1 MRKDN
6 KNIFTYWA
14 DEGNFIVRKSD
25 GQIMGDVICLGES
38 DDIGN
43 YEDRPFTEESRAEF
57 FKSIGMEDMMKRGRG
72 MSRRGDNG
80 GKPPQ
85 AKKNKPVGTT
95 KKRRKSAG
103 TKATKEGKKK
113 AATARKPRKTKKTEE
128 GESK

>member
-1 MRKDN
+1 MRKDD

-25 GQIMGDVICLGES
+25 GQIMGDAICLGES

-43 YEDRPFTEESRAEF
+43 YEDQPYTEESRAGF
-57 FKSIGMEDMMKRGRG
+57 FKSIGMEDPVKKRG
-72 MSRRGDNG
+72 MSRRGNG
-80 GKPPQ
+80 EKPPQ
-85 AKKNKPVGTT
+85 AKKSVGT

-103 TKATKEGKKK
+103 TKATKGKKK
-113 AATARKPRKTKKTEE
+113 TATATRKPRKTKKTEE